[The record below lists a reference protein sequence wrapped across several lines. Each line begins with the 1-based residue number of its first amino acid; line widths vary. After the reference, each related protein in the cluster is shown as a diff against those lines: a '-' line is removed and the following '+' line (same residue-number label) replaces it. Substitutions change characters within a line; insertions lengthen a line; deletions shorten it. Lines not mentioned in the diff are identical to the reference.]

1 MTKKGIVWFKTDLRL
16 HDNETLIRAIEEND
30 TIIPV
35 YCVNPQELN
44 ESNGKIQKTG
54 EFRLQFLLESIAE
67 LDKNLRKLG
76 AGLLLLV
83 GNPLEEIPKIAFQY
97 SVRKVYA
104 KREVAIFE
112 KQLNLQIEQELWKQK
127 CLFEE
132 YSTSTLYLATD
143 LPFSLKD
150 IPEVFTNFRKR
161 VEKETEIRAVFDAP
175 KNINSPT
182 IPPLKLPTFEELGRE
197 EKQTDERQVLAFKGG
212 ENNSLERL
220 NYYLFESHLIK
231 NYKETRNGLVGGNYS
246 SKFSPWLANGCV
258 SPRKIYAE
266 IKKYEAE
273 FGANEST
280 YWLIFELIWRDYFR
294 FIFKKHQHKL
304 FTFNGISGQKNAPPE
319 PNFSLIEDWKMGR
332 TGNDFIDANM
342 NELRLTGFMS
352 NRGRQ
357 NVASYFIHEMQ
368 QDWRIGARYFE
379 QQLIDYDSSSN
390 WGNWAYLAGVGNDPR
405 SGRQFNIEKQAKDY
419 DPNRAYRNLWLNAGE

>member
-1 MTKKGIVWFKTDLRL
+1 MTRKGIVWFKTDLRL
-16 HDNETLIRAIEEND
+16 HDNETLIKAIEEND
-30 TIIPV
+30 SIIPV
-35 YCVNPQELN
+35 YCINPQELN
-44 ESNGKIQKTG
+44 ELNGKIEKTG
-54 EFRLQFLLESIAE
+54 GFRLKFLLESIAE
-67 LDKNLRKLG
+67 LDANLRKKG
-76 AGLLLLV
+76 SGLLLLV
-83 GNPLEEIPKIAFQY
+83 GNPLEEIPKIAFNY
-97 SVRKVYA
+97 SARKVYS

-112 KQLNLQIEQELWKQK
+112 KQLNVQMEQELWKEK
-127 CLFEE
+127 CLFEA

-182 IPPLKLPTFEELGRE
+182 IPPLNLPTFEELGRE

-212 ENNSLERL
+212 ENTALERL

-246 SKFSPWLANGCV
+246 SKLSPWLANGCV
-258 SPRKIYAE
+258 SARIIYAE

-273 FGANEST
+273 FGGNEST

-304 FTFNGISGQKNAPPE
+304 FTFNGISGQQNTPPE
-319 PNFSLIEDWKMGR
+319 PNFSLIENWKMGQ

-379 QQLIDYDSSSN
+379 ELLIDYDASSN

-419 DPNRAYRNLWLNAGE
+419 DPNNEYCNLWLH

>member
-16 HDNETLIRAIEEND
+16 HDNETLIKAIEEND
-30 TIIPV
+30 AIIPI
-35 YCVNPQELN
+35 YCINPQELN
-44 ESNGKIQKTG
+44 ESNGKVERIG
-54 EFRLQFLLESIAE
+54 DFRLKFLLESIAE
-67 LDKNLRKLG
+67 LDTNLRKLG
-76 AGLLLLV
+76 SGLLLLV
-83 GNPLEEIPKIAFQY
+83 GNPLEEIPKIAFKY
-97 SVRKVYA
+97 STRKVYA

-112 KQLNLQIEQELWKQK
+112 KQLNVQMEQELWKQK

-161 VEKETEIRAVFDAP
+161 VEKETEIRAVFDDP
-175 KNINSPT
+175 KHIISPT
-182 IPPLKLPTFEELGRE
+182 IPALNLPTFEELGRQA
-197 EKQTDERQVLAFKGG
+197 KQTEGRGVLLFKGG
-212 ENNSLERL
+212 ENEALERL

-231 NYKETRNGLVGGNYS
+231 KYKETRNGLVGGNYS

-258 SPRKIYAE
+258 SARMIYAE

-304 FTFNGISGQKNAPPE
+304 FTFNGISGQKNTPPK
-319 PNFSLIEDWKMGR
+319 PNFSLIQNWKTGK

-379 QQLIDYDSSSN
+379 EQLIDYDASSN

-419 DPNRAYRNLWLNAGE
+419 DPNNEYRNLWLN

>member
-16 HDNETLIRAIEEND
+16 HDNETLLKAIEEND
-30 TIIPV
+30 VVIPV
-35 YCVNPQELN
+35 FCLNPHLLN
-44 ESNGKIQKTG
+44 VSSGNSEIIGG
-54 EFRLQFLLESIAE
+54 FRLKFLFESI
-67 LDKNLRKLG
+67 LDLDNNLRKLG
-76 AGLLLLV
+76 SGLILIIGDPV
-83 GNPLEEIPKIAFQY
+83 EEIPKIAFQY
-97 SVRKVYA
+97 GARKVYA
-104 KREVAIFE
+104 KREVAVFE
-112 KQLNLQIEQELWKQK
+112 KQLDVQIEAELWKQK
-127 CLFEE
+127 CLFET
-132 YSTSTLYLATD
+132 YSTSTLYNASD
-143 LPFSLKD
+143 LPFPLKD
-150 IPEVFTNFRKR
+150 IPDVFTKFRKR
-161 VEKETEIRAVFDAP
+161 VEKESEIRSVFETP
-175 KNINSPT
+175 KHINSPT
-182 IPPLKLPTFEELGRE
+182 IPPIKLPAFEELGRE
-197 EKQTDERQVLAFKGG
+197 ENIADERGVLAFKGG
-212 ENNSLERL
+212 ENAALVRL

-231 NYKETRNGLVGGNYS
+231 SYKETRNGLVGGNYS

-304 FTFNGISGQKNAPPE
+304 FTFNGISGQKNTPPE
-319 PNFSLIEDWKMGR
+319 PNITLIDNWKMGK

-357 NVASYFIHEMQ
+357 NVASFFIHEMQ

-379 QQLIDYDSSSN
+379 EQLIDYDASSN

-419 DPNRAYRNLWLNAGE
+419 DASKVYRNLWLQSKI